1 MKRKIVWGGAVLVI
15 AAVLAYFL
23 WPMPLGEVL
32 PEGEIINIVYIKHIL
47 TENGETLQESTDFQL
62 DAGSEQAAQLRAV
75 LEDYTYHRTWGTIL
89 KANSI
94 DGADEWSGY
103 TLQLFAG
110 DKSISSMGCGK
121 VLINGC
127 VHRVGY
133 WGNQMD
139 LAWMEE
145 VCAILG
151 G

>member
-1 MKRKIVWGGAVLVI
+1 M
-15 AAVLAYFL
+15 
-23 WPMPLGEVL
+23 
-32 PEGEIINIVYIKHIL
+32 
-47 TENGETLQESTDFQL
+47 
-62 DAGSEQAAQLRAV
+62 

-94 DGADEWSGY
+94 DGADECSGY

-110 DKSISSMGCGK
+110 DKSIISMGCGK

-151 G
+151 V